1 MSPIMGKA
9 ISKPWLIFIVFYVL
23 LIYISLPFAR
33 TILNHLYASL
43 GKDVLSL
50 SVNILLLIFILYTSY
65 KLFKKGIKAII
76 LTVTV
81 LLIAFLF
88 ASDMERPEERI
99 HFIQYGLLGFL
110 MFKMFKSFSFIIL
123 GVSVLMLFLVGGVD
137 EIIQYFLPNR
147 VGDIRDVIFNFL
159 GGLLGLWVGYIYFY
173 YR

>member
-23 LIYISLPFAR
+23 FIYISLPFAR